1 MRYFIK
7 FSFKGTNYNG
17 WQIQPNAPT
26 VQFELNNAL
35 STVLNENIEV
45 TGAGRTDSGVHALQ
59 MYAHFDSSE
68 VLDIQKFIF
77 KLNSFLDN
85 DIAIS
90 EIFQVKDNS
99 NARFDALTRTYEYHI
114 TQRKDPFND
123 SLLYLKQNLDVN
135 EMNLASSYLIG
146 IKDFSSFSKSKTQTH
161 TNMCNVLY
169 AKWFFDKDILVFKI
183 IANRF
188 LRNMVR
194 AIVGTMLDIG
204 MGKISSDD
212 IKKIISIKNRSA
224 SGYSVPA
231 HALFLTHI
239 EYPKNIF
246 INDK

>member
-7 FSFKGTNYNG
+7 FSFRGTNYNG

-68 VLDIQKFIF
+68 LLDIQKIIF

-85 DIAIS
+85 DIAVS

-99 NARFDALTRTYEYHI
+99 HARFDALTRTYEYHI

-146 IKDFSSFSKSKTQTH
+146 IKDFSF
-161 TNMCNVLY
+161 
-169 AKWFFDKDILVFKI
+169 
-183 IANRF
+183 
-188 LRNMVR
+188 
-194 AIVGTMLDIG
+194 
-204 MGKISSDD
+204 
-212 IKKIISIKNRSA
+212 
-224 SGYSVPA
+224 
-231 HALFLTHI
+231 LFLNLRLRHI
-239 EYPKNIF
+239 QICVMCCMLSGFLIKIF
-246 INDK
+246 WYLRLLQIDF